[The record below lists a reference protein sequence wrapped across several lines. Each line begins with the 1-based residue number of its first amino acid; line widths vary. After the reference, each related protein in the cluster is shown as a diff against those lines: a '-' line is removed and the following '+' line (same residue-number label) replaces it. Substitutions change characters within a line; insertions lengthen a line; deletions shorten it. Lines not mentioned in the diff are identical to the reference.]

1 MDIYN
6 IVKKNDV
13 NEQVNGMKYLYQEYV
28 QELKI
33 HHGKS
38 DPKSVEEM
46 GRMIGQL
53 EKSIF
58 QINKTTG
65 KVIIRREKEIHKK
78 TKENAEL
85 IYDLNDIRKENKEL
99 KAELSNLRI
108 LYETSEKEKK
118 KLEDEL

>member
-1 MDIYN
+1 
-6 IVKKNDV
+6 
-13 NEQVNGMKYLYQEYV
+13 
-28 QELKI
+28 
-33 HHGKS
+33 
-38 DPKSVEEM
+38 M

-108 LYETSEKEKK
+108 CTKPRKK
-118 KLEDEL
+118 KRKS

>member
-38 DPKSVEEM
+38 
-46 GRMIGQL
+46 G
-53 EKSIF
+53 
-58 QINKTTG
+58 NK
-65 KVIIRREKEIHKK
+65 
-78 TKENAEL
+78 
-85 IYDLNDIRKENKEL
+85 
-99 KAELSNLRI
+99 
-108 LYETSEKEKK
+108 
-118 KLEDEL
+118 

>member
-1 MDIYN
+1 
-6 IVKKNDV
+6 
-13 NEQVNGMKYLYQEYV
+13 
-28 QELKI
+28 
-33 HHGKS
+33 
-38 DPKSVEEM
+38 M

-58 QINKTTG
+58 QINKSSG

-118 KLEDEL
+118 KLDDEV